1 LGCPSVGKVLKRM
14 TQGGTIP
21 RSLPTDGHPD
31 PLQALREEIEERL
44 SDNWRDVRLR
54 LLPTENEHE
63 SLMGI
68 GLTCARL
75 WNELNY
81 EKRQA
86 FFNRELTPEKYY
98 EINKKYYYKYKG
110 VLGVNA
116 GQVVNKND

>member
-1 LGCPSVGKVLKRM
+1 M
-14 TQGGTIP
+14 TQGRTIP
-21 RSLPTDGHPD
+21 RSLPTDGRPD

-75 WNELNY
+75 FNELNY

-86 FFNRELTPEKYY
+86 FFKGELTRKKYY
-98 EINKKYYYKYKG
+98 EINGKYYYRYNET
-110 VLGVNA
+110 LGVNA
-116 GQVVNKND
+116 QAVIQKNDEAWSTFFK